1 MDILVLFGTFILL
14 VILTIPIGYAIGIST
29 LVTLVCFTNMPLALI
44 TQNAITGVDSFPL
57 MAIPFFMLAGNLMST
72 GGVARRIV
80 DFCDTLLGWITGGL
94 AIVTTLACMIF
105 AAISGSAMATTSA
118 IGGFMIPEMT
128 KRGYDKA
135 FSASLAA
142 SAGTIGVIIPPSI
155 PFVIY
160 AVVTNQS
167 VSDLFIA
174 GILPGVLMGVALIVV
189 CVIVSKKE
197 GYQTTGKCPS
207 LRDVWK
213 SFKEAFW
220 ALMTPV
226 IILGGIYSGKFT
238 PTESAVIAVVYC
250 VIVSVFVYKEFRL
263 VDVYKSLYD
272 SINVNGKDLRSST
285 FFIKDNGKLIGLL
298 CINFD
303 DSRYRAI
310 SDHILKLCHPDLF
323 VTDVLAQPLPESE
336 DDISARSSP
345 EKFRNSADAVALDA
359 INRELERMGVTPE
372 QLTPEKRLQVIAAL
386 ESGGLFLLK
395 GAVKSAAASLHCS
408 PASVYRYITQIKNS
422 DSGQI

>member
-1 MDILVLFGTFILL
+1 MTSSSNLILQHYIK
-14 VILTIPIGYAIGIST
+14 LTEFLGKALGPDYEVALHDLTRKDRSIIAIANNYISGREVGAP
-29 LVTLVCFTNMPLALI
+29 LTNM
-44 TQNAITGVDSFPL
+44 
-57 MAIPFFMLAGNLMST
+57 
-72 GGVARRIV
+72 
-80 DFCDTLLGWITGGL
+80 
-94 AIVTTLACMIF
+94 
-105 AAISGSAMATTSA
+105 
-118 IGGFMIPEMT
+118 
-128 KRGYDKA
+128 
-135 FSASLAA
+135 SL
-142 SAGTIGVIIPPSI
+142 SI
-155 PFVIY
+155 
-160 AVVTNQS
+160 
-167 VSDLFIA
+167 
-174 GILPGVLMGVALIVV
+174 
-189 CVIVSKKE
+189 
-197 GYQTTGKCPS
+197 
-207 LRDVWK
+207 LRDK
-213 SFKEAFW
+213 SYERMDYH
-220 ALMTPV
+220 LH
-226 IILGGIYSGKFT
+226 Y
-238 PTESAVIAVVYC
+238 Y
-250 VIVSVFVYKEFRL
+250 
-263 VDVYKSLYD
+263 

-285 FFIKDNGKLIGLL
+285 FFIKDSGELIGLL

-386 ESGGLFLLK
+386 EAGGLFLLK